1 MQFISYPSSEN
12 LARLIVLP
20 PDMVAG
26 DTDGAFMVDRVPF
39 PGGMDGGRYINFDL
53 TESET
58 NVWVTIPLAL
68 FYDYYRLGTM
78 FAGAAPQNL
87 LVNLL
92 LSGTSY
98 AAGGLYAEFKVN
110 AYFVNIGED
119 VGTLPAGTGFIGGL
133 DIDPLSTGGVFI
145 LQKLVMGPIYISPGE
160 ADLSDGLLIL
170 RISRQLGDIQNTY
183 FSPVYLYS
191 LTIDMASKR

>member
-26 DTDGAFMVDRVPF
+26 NTDGAFMVDRVPF
-39 PGGMDGGRYINFDL
+39 PGGMNGGRYINFDL
-53 TESET
+53 AETERF
-58 NVWVTIPLAL
+58 VWVTIPLAL

-98 AAGGLYAEFKVN
+98 AAGGLYTEFQVD

-119 VGTLPAGTGFIGGL
+119 VGTRPAGITGKIGGL
-133 DIDPLSTGGVFI
+133 NVDPLSTGGVFI
-145 LQKLVMGPIYISPGE
+145 LQKLVIGQIYISTGE
-160 ADLSDGLLIL
+160 VDLSDGLLIL
-170 RISRQLGDIQNTY
+170 QVKRRETSNTY
-183 FSPVYLYS
+183 LSPINLYA

>member
-26 DTDGAFMVDRVPF
+26 NYEGAFMVDRVPF

-53 TESET
+53 AKSEKA
-58 NVWVTIPLAL
+58 VWITIPLAL

-78 FAGAAPQNL
+78 FAGAAPQNM

-98 AAGGLYAEFKVN
+98 VSGGLYTKFRVRV
-110 AYFVNIGED
+110 YFVNIGD
-119 VGTLPAGTGFIGGL
+119 DIGTLNIGVPSFDAGL
-133 DIDPLSTGGVFI
+133 DVNPLSTGGVYI
-145 LQKLVMGPIYISPGE
+145 LQKLVAGQMYISPGE
-160 ADLSDGLLIL
+160 VDLSDGLLVL
-170 RISRQLGDIQNTY
+170 KVTRLTTDNTY
-183 FSPVYLYS
+183 LSPINLYS
-191 LTIDMASKR
+191 LTIDMGIKR